1 MKAVARLALGW
12 LLMLAGAVLMFEA
25 GTPTRPQ
32 GKFLTAVE
40 LTVGFAFLIAGVWLR
55 RTAARRS

>member
-32 GKFLTAVE
+32 SKLLTALEV
-40 LTVGFAFLIAGVWLR
+40 TAGFAFLAVGVWLR